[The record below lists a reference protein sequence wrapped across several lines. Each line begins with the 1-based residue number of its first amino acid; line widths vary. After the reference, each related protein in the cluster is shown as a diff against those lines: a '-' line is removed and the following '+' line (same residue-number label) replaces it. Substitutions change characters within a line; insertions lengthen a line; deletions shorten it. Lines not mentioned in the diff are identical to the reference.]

1 MNTFPVLNSGGQ
13 SIHWDAIEPHRE
25 QAQKN
30 HYQSLEQLAERGGMT
45 WRELY
50 YVLTDTRL
58 PRATHEQVDY
68 KGLVLALIETQEA

>member
-1 MNTFPVLNSGGQ
+1 MNTFPVLDSGGQ
-13 SIHWDAIEPHRE
+13 SIPWEAIEPHRE

-30 HYQSLEQLAERGGMT
+30 HYQSLEQLAGRGGLT
-45 WRELY
+45 CRELY

-68 KGLVLALIETQEA
+68 KGLVLGLTGTQEA